1 MFAYKG
7 CLVPSILP
15 EIDSGSAATSADQI
29 SRFYEGV
36 IEDGRVPVG
45 DRLPP
50 IREVAANCQV
60 TRATVQ
66 DAYRRLADRGLVEG
80 TVGRGTVVLSTTRG
94 DDEPASPAGR
104 LVSPYAEAAL
114 RRTKA
119 MAGAPT
125 LADDQAL
132 VANFAEL
139 QPDDARFPITEW
151 RAAMDSVLE
160 HQGRELLGYG
170 HSAYGL
176 KDLRDLLA
184 HRTEDSDPQLRG
196 DQLLVTAGAQQAL
209 DLILRTV
216 CSIGDT
222 VIVTQPSYHHMHG
235 LLRAHG
241 LQVIQVP
248 LGPDGLDRAQLSRLL
263 ARPSV
268 RMCYLMPTFHNP
280 TGRTLDVEQRRDL
293 IEAIA
298 ETDVVLVEDEYQHSL
313 RCRGDSLPTLRSMDP
328 RGRTLTVSTVSKEL
342 FPALRIGWI
351 AGDQKLLEP
360 MAAVKRFMDL
370 ETSPLLQ
377 AALVEFMRRGS
388 FDRHLELLRDELRD
402 RHAALQTA
410 CSEHLPPSCR
420 VTNPDGGFVAWLEMP
435 EDGQGDQLADL
446 AAERGVRVVPGRAFD
461 LDGAPSRG
469 VRLSLTRATAA
480 EIHVGVR
487 VLGECA
493 SELLQLQPSAQP
505 FI

>member
-1 MFAYKG
+1 M
-7 CLVPSILP
+7 PSILP
-15 EIDSGSAATSADQI
+15 EIDPSSAATSAEQI

-80 TVGRGTVVLSTTRG
+80 TVGRGTVVLAANHSDAAETALQSRV
-94 DDEPASPAGR
+94 
-104 LVSPYAEAAL
+104 VSPYAEAAL

-125 LADDQAL
+125 LPADRHL

-139 QPDDARFPITEW
+139 QPDDARFPIDEW
-151 RAAMDSVLE
+151 RAAMDTVLE
-160 HQGRELLGYG
+160 RQGRELLGYG
-170 HSAYGL
+170 HSAFGL
-176 KDLRDLLA
+176 ADLRDLLA
-184 HRTEDSDPQLRG
+184 RRTHDSDPELTG
-196 DQLLVTAGAQQAL
+196 EHLLVTAGAQQAL
-209 DLILRTV
+209 DLVLRTV

-222 VIVTQPSYHHMHG
+222 VVVTQPSYHHMHG

-248 LGPDGLDRAQLSRLL
+248 FGPDGFDRAHLQRVL

-280 TGRTLDVEQRRDL
+280 TGRTLNVQQRREL
-293 IEAIA
+293 IEAVA
-298 ETDVVLVEDEYQHSL
+298 STDVVLVEDEYQHSL
-313 RCRGDSLPTLRSMDP
+313 RCRGTALPTLRSMDP

-351 AGDQKLLEP
+351 AGDQQLLEP

-388 FDRHLELLRDELRD
+388 FDRHLTLLRGELQQ

-410 CSEHLPPSCR
+410 CSEHLPTNCS

-435 EDGQGDQLADL
+435 EDGQGDQLAEL
-446 AAERGVRVVPGRAFD
+446 AAEHGVRVVPGRAFD

-469 VRLSLTRATAA
+469 VRLSLTRATVA
-480 EIHVGVR
+480 EIHDGIR
-487 VLGECA
+487 VLGACA
-493 SELLQLQPSAQP
+493 SELLALQPAAQP